1 MMRRGTNQR
10 WNFGMRGTVENGV
23 CMRGRGE
30 RNIDFVWCV

>member
-23 CMRGRGE
+23 VYVWEGRE
-30 RNIDFVWCV
+30 KH